1 MECRQARKNYSQ
13 ACRAISYEI
22 QDWDYRQR
30 QRGNHSEGRPRTGGL
45 SAVGNEPK
53 AVVETAKWAELII
66 LAVPFKALDDAVKEM
81 GESANGKPLVDVTNL
96 YSPEMLAAV
105 GSKSGAE
112 VLQEKAPKSKVVKA
126 FNTHFAKNM
135 ARGHIGNEQLTFFVA
150 GNDKDAK
157 AKTLELGKDLGFDPV
172 DAGPLTNAKLL
183 EALGNLN
190 IQLGYALGLGA
201 DIGFRLVRAKT
212 PP

>member
-1 MECRQARKNYSQ
+1 MKSRIGIIGK
-13 ACRAISYEI
+13 
-22 QDWDYRQR
+22 
-30 QRGNHSEGRPRTGGL
+30 GNVGTILKGGL
-45 SAVGNEPK
+45 ELAGYQVRAVGNEPK

-150 GNDKDAK
+150 GDDKDAK

-172 DAGPLTNAKLL
+172 DAGPLSNAKLL

>member
-1 MECRQARKNYSQ
+1 MKSRVGIIGKGNVGNILKDGLE
-13 ACRAISYEI
+13 RAGY
-22 QDWDYRQR
+22 QVR
-30 QRGNHSEGRPRTGGL
+30 
-45 SAVGNEPK
+45 AVGNEPR

-81 GESANGKPLVDVTNL
+81 GDSVNGKPLVDVTNL

-112 VLQEKAPKSKVVKA
+112 VLQEKAGKAKVVKA

-135 ARGHIGNEQLTFFVA
+135 SRGRIGDEQLTFFVA
-150 GNDKDAK
+150 GDDKDAK

-172 DAGPLTNAKLL
+172 DAGPLSNAKLL
-183 EALGNLN
+183 ESLGNLN

-201 DIGFRLVRAKT
+201 DIGFKLVRAQT